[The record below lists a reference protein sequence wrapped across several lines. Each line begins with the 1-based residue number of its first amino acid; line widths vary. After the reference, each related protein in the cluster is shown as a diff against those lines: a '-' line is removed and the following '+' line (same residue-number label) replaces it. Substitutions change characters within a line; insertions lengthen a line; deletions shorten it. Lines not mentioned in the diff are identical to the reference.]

1 MNNVN
6 VGTYKVP
13 IQIENLIKHGVEK
26 AKNYNHEVIVSYIEK
41 VHHIDTLHFLNNNL
55 SQFENENFY
64 WEDAHSSFY
73 IAGLGTVKTMNIMH
87 MDNRFKN
94 IKEEWQKLIDR
105 SIIENPYSE
114 VNGVGPAL
122 FGGFSFDYVKSDSN
136 LWENFNHGLFYLP
149 KYMVTKVDGQSY
161 FTTNILCT
169 PNQENNPNV
178 EQILLERK
186 NVLSNT
192 KTSLA
197 SELVEISESPKV
209 EERNGVL
216 WIDRVNKAIEL
227 LKLAFAKKVVLAR
240 DLHLSYQQKIN
251 HMSVLNNLKQQQ
263 KNSYIFSMTS
273 EKDCFIGATPERLVK
288 KEGKHIF
295 SSCVAGSAPRGK
307 TDREDNQIKTDL
319 LNDPKNLEEHQFV
332 VDMITNAFHQL
343 CDSVSRA
350 KSPQIMTNKDI
361 HHLYTP
367 VEGWAKEG
375 VSIFEFVKE
384 LHPTPALGGTPTE
397 TALQIIR
404 DLELFERGMYAG
416 PLGWVDYKQ
425 NGEFVVAIRSALL
438 KESEAVLFAGCGI
451 VKNSIPDK
459 EYEETK
465 VKFRPM
471 LRALG
476 GNLDE

>member
-13 IQIENLIKHGVEK
+13 LQLENLIKHGLEK
-26 AKNYNHEVIVSYIEK
+26 ATENNHEVIVSYVEK
-41 VHHIDTLHFLNNNL
+41 VHDIDVFHFLNNNL

-64 WEDAHSSFY
+64 WEDTHSTFY
-73 IAGLGTVKTMNIMH
+73 IAGLGTVKKMNIMH

-105 SIIENPYSE
+105 SIIENPYPE
-114 VNGVGPAL
+114 VNGVGLAL
-122 FGGFSFDYVKSDSN
+122 FGGFSFDYVKKESD
-136 LWENFNHGLFYLP
+136 LWKNFNHGLFYLP

-169 PNQENNPNV
+169 PNREYNLNV
-178 EQILLERK
+178 EQLLLERK
-186 NVLSNT
+186 SVLSNAI
-192 KTSLA
+192 KTLDN
-197 SELVEISESPKV
+197 ELIENDEHPKV
-209 EERNGVL
+209 EERNGML
-216 WIDRVNKAIEL
+216 WIERVNKAIDL
-227 LKLAFAKKVVLAR
+227 LKIEIAKKVVLAR
-240 DLHLSYQQKIN
+240 ELHLTYQQKIN
-251 HMSVLNNLKQQQ
+251 YMSVLNNLKNQQ

-288 KEGKHIF
+288 KDGKRML

-307 TDREDNQIKTDL
+307 TDREDNHIKTDL
-319 LNDPKNLEEHQFV
+319 LNDSKNLEEHQFV
-332 VDMITNAFHQL
+332 VDMITDAFHQL

-397 TALQIIR
+397 TALQMIR

-416 PLGWVDYKQ
+416 PIGWVDYKQ

-438 KESEAVLFAGCGI
+438 KDSEAVLFAGCGI
-451 VKNSIPDK
+451 VKDSIPDK